1 MKEGSRRHRASK
13 KAMSAINAVPA
24 TREIRVFLSSTFRDM
39 EAERN
44 HLVKQVFPNVRA
56 ACLARQVGF
65 TEIDLRWGVTEEE
78 SRNGA
83 TVEICLKEI
92 DRCRDFPPFFIGF
105 LGERYGWI
113 PKHEDLASYWQKH
126 KGSSYAKPILSAVKR
141 GISVTELEMELAV
154 LEEGAAEKIA
164 SHALFLLRDRTL
176 TDSLYRQETGKA
188 PNPTD
193 PAFYDPAAG
202 KLDILKQRIRQTP
215 FLGIDGYISAEQ
227 FGEAV
232 ETYLLDQLDHHFPE
246 DAVPTPLERQH
257 QAHEAFRYHRLQNF
271 LPRDDVRKQVIKALQ
286 KRLDAPHL
294 GPVLLASP
302 SGQGKSALMAD
313 LARHLET
320 AHPEWIVL
328 DHYIGADD
336 TNSLDSWAKRI
347 LESLHPRIHDL
358 VGIVPEAPK
367 DQKEA
372 LSTWIAMACRRQEQ
386 STGKEAGST
395 RLVLI
400 LDALDQCSDGGKNLE
415 LLKPEILGPDAIV
428 LVSAADDTPA
438 RESAKDYETQVVP
451 SLTAKLK
458 VRMIRDTL
466 ARYRKKLTPELAQ
479 RLAEAPQSGSPLFL
493 ILALEELRLDAS
505 HESLAELVGD
515 ILKAKDAEQLFLNN
529 FLLDADYGRPEL
541 PTLAAAFMALLGAS
555 HAGLSENELADLLA
569 LPNDPKVKDTKKSRL
584 PQIHLS
590 RLLANLQP
598 FLLNKAGRR
607 APMHRIF
614 GKAALD
620 YYGTVPVRE
629 HLYRHFKTGYGKD
642 KNEFDASG
650 AADALYQITQ
660 LANTEHD
667 NQKNDRNRL
676 VADLGYL
683 QVPVNLHDKNE
694 QSKTIVLDALTSLA
708 DKEKSAL
715 VGRWKKE
722 IEAFDADDCEK
733 AGPSVREFGNWL
745 EERAIFALAL
755 AVLEALF
762 ARQTT
767 VLATDHKERP
777 ATANSLGL
785 LYQRLARFDDARLLF
800 QNALAIH
807 EKVFGL
813 DHPDTA
819 ACLNNLAGLLT
830 HTSNHVDAEH
840 FYRRA
845 LTNFERSLGTEH
857 LSTASCIDGLAV
869 SLSYQDDYSGAE
881 PYYRRALMIKEKVL
895 GQEHPSTAGTL
906 YNLAG
911 LLMCTGSTDDAELF
925 YRRTLA
931 IREKVLGPD
940 HPDTADS
947 LNAIAEL
954 LDCTGNSAGA
964 EPLYRRALAIRNKAL
979 GPEHPET
986 ISTLDN
992 LAELLYSISDYD
1004 GAEPLY
1010 RLVLAV
1016 HEKNCGTEHIETA
1029 TSLNNL
1035 AKVFFAMGNTAR
1047 AEPLYRRVLAIKER
1061 TLGPEHEETLCLL
1074 QNLAVLLRNAGRL
1087 GDAEPFQREALARFI
1102 RVHGED
1108 SLEAASAHSALGAL
1122 LVLKRSWRAAEQSL
1136 RTALAIRKDKLGPDD
1151 EATQLVQQRL
1161 NDLLAEEIGQ

>member
-1 MKEGSRRHRASK
+1 MSTKSQK
-13 KAMSAINAVPA
+13 VSAIQS
-24 TREIRVFLSSTFRDM
+24 REIRVFLSSTFRDM

-44 HLVKQVFPNVRA
+44 HLIKQIFPKVRA

-78 SRNGA
+78 SKNGA

-92 DRCRDFPPFFIGF
+92 DRCRDFPPFFTGF

-113 PKHEDLASYWQKH
+113 PKHEDLAAYWQRH
-126 KGSSYAKPILSAVKR
+126 KESPYAKPILGAVKR

-188 PNPTD
+188 PNPSD
-193 PAFYDPAAG
+193 PAFYDSAVG
-202 KLDILKQRIRQTP
+202 KLDTLKERIRQTP
-215 FLGIDGYISAEQ
+215 FLGIDGYTTVEQ

-232 ETYLLDQLDHHFPE
+232 KSYLLDQLDRHFPE
-246 DAVPTPLERQH
+246 DAVPTPLERQR

-271 LPRDDVRKQVIKALQ
+271 LPREDVRKQVIKALQ
-286 KRLDAPHL
+286 KRFDAPHL
-294 GPVLLASP
+294 GPVLLAGP

-320 AHPEWIVL
+320 SHPEWIVL
-328 DHYIGADD
+328 DHYVGADD
-336 TNSLDSWAKRI
+336 TNSLDSWARRI
-347 LESLHPRIHDL
+347 LETLHPRIHDL
-358 VGIVPEAPK
+358 VGAVPEALK

-386 STGKEAGST
+386 NTGKEAGST
-395 RLVLI
+395 RLTLI
-400 LDALDQCSDGGKNLE
+400 LDALDQCRDGGKELE
-415 LLKPEILGPDAIV
+415 LLKPEILGADALVI
-428 LVSAADDTPA
+428 VSAADGTPA
-438 RESAKDYETQVVP
+438 REAAKDYEMQVVP
-451 SLTAKLK
+451 PLTAKLK

-493 ILALEELRLDAS
+493 SLALEELRLDAS

-515 ILKAKDAEQLFLNN
+515 VLKAKDAEELFLNN

-569 LPNDPKVKDTKKSRL
+569 LPNDPKAKDTKKPRL

-620 YYGTVPVRE
+620 YFGTVPVRE
-629 HLYRHFKTGYGKD
+629 YLYHHFKTGYGKD

-650 AADALYQITQ
+650 AAEALYQITQ
-660 LANTEHD
+660 LANTEHAD
-667 NQKNDRNRL
+667 QKNARKQL

-683 QVPVNLHDKNE
+683 SVLLKLHDEDE
-694 QSKTIVLDALTSLA
+694 QSEKILLDALTSLA
-708 DKEKSAL
+708 DKEKSA
-715 VGRWKKE
+715 VAGRWKKE

-785 LYQRLARFDDARLLF
+785 LYQRLARFDDARPLL
-800 QNALAIH
+800 QDALATH
-807 EKVFGL
+807 EEVFGL
-813 DHPDTA
+813 NHPDTA
-819 ACLNNLAGLLT
+819 ACLNNLAILLT
-830 HTSNHVDAEH
+830 HTGDHVGAEQL
-840 FYRRA
+840 YRRA
-845 LTNFERSLGTEH
+845 LTNFEKSLGAEH
-857 LSTASCIDGLAV
+857 PSTANCIDNIAV
-869 SLSYQDDYSGAE
+869 SLSYQADYVGAE

-895 GQEHPSTAGTL
+895 GHEHPSTAGTL
-906 YNLAG
+906 YSLAG
-911 LLMCTGSTDDAELF
+911 LLMCTGPTDDAELLH
-925 YRRTLA
+925 RRALK

-954 LDCTGNSAGA
+954 LDANGNTVGA
-964 EPLYRRALAIRNKAL
+964 EPLYRRVLAIREKAL
-979 GPEHPET
+979 GREHPKT
-986 ISTLDN
+986 VSTLNN
-992 LAELLYSISDYD
+992 LAELLYSIGSYA
-1004 GAEPLY
+1004 GAKSLY
-1010 RLVLAV
+1010 LIVLAIR
-1016 HEKNCGTEHIETA
+1016 EKTFGTEHLETA
-1029 TSLNNL
+1029 ASLNNL
-1035 AKVFFAMGNTAR
+1035 AKVYYAIGNIAS

-1061 TLGPEHEETLCLL
+1061 ALGSEHEETLCML

-1087 GDAEPFQREALARFI
+1087 GEAEPLQREALARFI

-1108 SLEAASAHSALGAL
+1108 SLEAASAHSAMGAL

-1136 RTALAIRKDKLGPDD
+1136 LIALTIRKDKLGPDD

-1161 NDLLAEEIGQ
+1161 NDLLAAKIAQ